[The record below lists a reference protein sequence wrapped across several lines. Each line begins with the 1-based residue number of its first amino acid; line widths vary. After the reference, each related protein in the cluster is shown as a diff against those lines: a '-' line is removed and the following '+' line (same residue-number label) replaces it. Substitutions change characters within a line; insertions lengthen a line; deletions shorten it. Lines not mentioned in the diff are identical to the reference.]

1 MDFAN
6 HHAGSSDETS
16 IHESHPPVDPPRSLN
31 LENRLLNLIDSM
43 LFNIKSPDLRVT
55 RAWANEVLHTFHAF
69 YEMYSALMN
78 SDVGAMEDAL
88 GVRKDGHK
96 SVNEHAKGRLID
108 CFIEDFGAGIP
119 MFVSLRDGLTK
130 LLEFLHR
137 RLQLPHVPRRIAFTL
152 METFAVY
159 RNFIPLDNPEET
171 SDTSGDTMSV
181 QETAPTQRV
190 GPMSDP
196 PLAEDPT
203 HRFDRRLQEMVDQRE
218 RTLVLLW
225 QRRASALE
233 RNDVEEADAIDRQ
246 IDHITM
252 L

>member
-1 MDFAN
+1 
-6 HHAGSSDETS
+6 
-16 IHESHPPVDPPRSLN
+16 
-31 LENRLLNLIDSM
+31 
-43 LFNIKSPDLRVT
+43 
-55 RAWANEVLHTFHAF
+55 
-69 YEMYSALMN
+69 
-78 SDVGAMEDAL
+78 MEDAL
-88 GVRKDGHK
+88 GVCKDGRK
-96 SVNEHAKGRLID
+96 SVNQHAKGRLID

-119 MFVSLRDGLTK
+119 MFVSFRDGLTK

-152 METFAVY
+152 METFSVY
-159 RNFIPLDNPEET
+159 RNCIPLDNPEET

-203 HRFDRRLQEMVDQRE
+203 HGFDRRLQEMVDQRE